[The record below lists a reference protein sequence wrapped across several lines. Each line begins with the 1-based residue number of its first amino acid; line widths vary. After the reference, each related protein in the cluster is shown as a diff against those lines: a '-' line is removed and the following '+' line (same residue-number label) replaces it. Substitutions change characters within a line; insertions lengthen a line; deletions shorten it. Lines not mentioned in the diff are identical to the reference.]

1 MFDAPRFHRPDR
13 DGRDPQ
19 TAPRPLMGARRP
31 DSGLFPGWGP
41 HL

>member
-1 MFDAPRFHRPDR
+1 MFEAPRSIRPDR
-13 DGRDPQ
+13 DGRASQIPSR
-19 TAPRPLMGARRP
+19 TLTVARRP